1 MKFSVFQHEVC
12 SHIKKSFYWIIKDK
26 RHFMQLRITLQIA
39 YTLIAEALS
48 Y

>member
-12 SHIKKSFYWIIKDK
+12 SHIKKASIGSLKISC
-26 RHFMQLRITLQIA
+26 HFMQLRITLQIA
-39 YTLIAEALS
+39 YTLITEALS